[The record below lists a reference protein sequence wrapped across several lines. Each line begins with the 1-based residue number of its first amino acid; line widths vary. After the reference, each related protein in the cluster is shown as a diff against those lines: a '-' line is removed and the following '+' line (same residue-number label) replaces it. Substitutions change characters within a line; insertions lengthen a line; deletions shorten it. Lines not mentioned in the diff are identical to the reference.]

1 MSKEEDSSADDSKSV
16 PTPLA
21 ILPTPVPEATVT
33 TGAPRID
40 EDDGSAKDDDEPEY
54 LGPRA
59 LTFLMSAILLV
70 VIILTLDQSI
80 LATAIPKITDQFHT
94 IADIGWYAAAYLIC
108 NASLQP
114 LTGKVYTYFSL
125 RYAFLS
131 FVFVFEL
138 GSLLCGVAQSSTM
151 LVIGRAVAGIGG
163 SGIQNG
169 ALTMVAVAAPP
180 SQRPTLMG
188 IIMAMAG
195 AGQLIAPLIGGA
207 LTEHATWRW
216 CFYLNLPIGG
226 VVLAVM
232 ACIQLPAYKNR
243 KASWTFRDVVRDF
256 DITGFIIFAPACV
269 MLLLALE
276 WGGATYPWSSA
287 KIIGLFVGS
296 AGTFIAFFIWEYIH
310 GENAMIPLP
319 LMTMRVVYSSML
331 ATFFQF
337 GGLLIFSYYLPLWFQ
352 VIKHA
357 SPTLSAVYILPT
369 FLSQIVSAILTGI
382 LVSRIGYVAPS
393 TFVGSCLAALSSGL
407 MSSFKLSTGTGPW
420 IGYQII
426 NGVGRGM
433 AISQPIQA
441 AQSVVKPDMVPTITA
456 LISWSQTFG
465 GAIFIGVAQTAF
477 INLLK
482 SALSTRAPGV
492 DANVVIATGATD
504 YLARLAAQGETET
517 RHGVL
522 LAYNEAITKTFYL
535 ALGCTLAAA
544 VASVGIWKTRVERK
558 KKHVKNDV
566 EGSGEESRTQKDI
579 AAAGGN
585 ITDGEKPHSSSNVS
599 QTPSRYS
606 NELDERVETDVSK
619 GTGVRTVKE

>member
-1 MSKEEDSSADDSKSV
+1 MEKHGGTSADGSRPV
-16 PTPLA
+16 QPPPTPL
-21 ILPTPVPEATVT
+21 PTPIPEATVT
-33 TGAPRID
+33 TGMSRKE
-40 EDDGSAKDDDEPEY
+40 EDDVPAEYDEEPEY

-59 LTFLMSAILLV
+59 LTVLMSAILLV

-151 LVIGRAVAGIGG
+151 LVIGRAVAGMGG

-188 IIMAMAG
+188 VIMAMAG

-207 LTEHATWRW
+207 LTQHATWRW

-226 VVLAVM
+226 IVLAVM

-276 WGGATYPWSSA
+276 WGGSTYPWSSA

-296 AGTFIAFFIWEYIH
+296 AGTFVAFFIWEYIH
-310 GENAMIPLP
+310 GENAMIPLT

-369 FLSQIVSAILTGI
+369 FVSQIVSAILIGV
-382 LVSRIGYVAPS
+382 LVSRVGYVAPP
-393 TFVGSCLAALSSGL
+393 TVVGSILAALSSGL
-407 MSSFKLSTGTGPW
+407 MSTFKVSTGTGTW

-433 AISQPIQA
+433 AISLPIQA

-456 LISWSQTFG
+456 LIAWSQTFG
-465 GAIFIGVAQTAF
+465 GAIFIGLAQTAF

-492 DANVVIATGATD
+492 DANVVIAAGATD
-504 YLARLAAQGETET
+504 YLAQLAAKGDLAT
-517 RHGVL
+517 RRGVL

-558 KKHVKNDV
+558 KKPVKDDP
-566 EGSGEESRTQKDI
+566 EGAGEESGAKEDI
-579 AAAGGN
+579 ASDAVN
-585 ITDGEKPHSSSNVS
+585 KPDGEKTHRYSNSSQKPSPH
-599 QTPSRYS
+599 S
-606 NELDERVETDVSK
+606 NELDGPVETDVSEV
-619 GTGVRTVKE
+619 TGAVAAQK